1 MKLLTFTTLYPNEG
15 AKHHGIFVEQRLRRL
30 LETREM
36 QSIVLAP
43 VPWFPF
49 DNKTFGKYAEYAR
62 VPKAEVRHNIR
73 VTHPRYPVIPKI
85 GMGVAPILMALPM
98 ISVIKN
104 IIRSGYDFDVI
115 DAHYV
120 YPDGVVATMLGRL
133 FGKPTIVTARG
144 TDVNLLPKYAIPRMW
159 IKWSSKYVKEY
170 ITVCK
175 ALKVKLMELGIGA
188 DRVTVLRNGVDLEL
202 FKPMDRKVARTRIGV
217 NLEGDILISVGH
229 LVEGKGHHIV
239 IRAMKHLP
247 DTRLM
252 IIGGGEMKSKLEEMA
267 RDIGVASRV
276 EFFGV
281 QPQERLN
288 LFYNA
293 ANALVLASS
302 REGMANVLLESIAC
316 GTPVIAT
323 NVGGTPEVISD
334 PSAGIL
340 LRERN
345 PESIAMAFQDLTKNY
360 PRRKALRE
368 YALQFGWDKTT
379 QGQVTL
385 FDRYRT

>member
-1 MKLLTFTTLYPNEG
+1 
-15 AKHHGIFVEQRLRRL
+15 
-30 LETREM
+30 
-36 QSIVLAP
+36 
-43 VPWFPF
+43 
-49 DNKTFGKYAEYAR
+49 
-62 VPKAEVRHNIR
+62 
-73 VTHPRYPVIPKI
+73 
-85 GMGVAPILMALPM
+85 
-98 ISVIKN
+98 
-104 IIRSGYDFDVI
+104 
-115 DAHYV
+115 
-120 YPDGVVATMLGRL
+120 
-133 FGKPTIVTARG
+133 
-144 TDVNLLPKYAIPRMW
+144 
-159 IKWSSKYVKEY
+159 
-170 ITVCK
+170 
-175 ALKVKLMELGIGA
+175 
-188 DRVTVLRNGVDLEL
+188 
-202 FKPMDRKVARTRIGV
+202 
-217 NLEGDILISVGH
+217 LISVGH

-302 REGMANVLLESIAC
+302 QEGMANVLLESIAC

-323 NVGGTPEVISD
+323 NVGGTPEVIGD

-345 PESIAMAFQDLTKNY
+345 PESIAMAFKDLTKNY
-360 PRRKALRE
+360 PRRNALRE